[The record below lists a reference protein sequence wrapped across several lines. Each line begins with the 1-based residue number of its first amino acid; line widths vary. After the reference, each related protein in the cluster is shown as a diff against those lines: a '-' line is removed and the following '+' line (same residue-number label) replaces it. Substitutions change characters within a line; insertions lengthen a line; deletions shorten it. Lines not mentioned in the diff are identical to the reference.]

1 MVALLDSF
9 PVLAVFAPVAAVIG
23 KPLVRAAGA
32 FAAVG
37 AGGYRDQ
44 VVRVVG
50 KLSAQPLVPLV
61 AAVTVGMAQGNKVIH
76 VQIAGPGEGLVGVGV
91 VPAAAGNGAVVRAGE
106 GHCNF
111 TGGDQ
116 DFCPGVLAI
125 PVCVYPVGPVV
136 PVIESAEGAL
146 GVSGLLFSLLLLAV
160 QGKAGLP
167 VAMVVAGATVGVPAL
182 LIEPAGVSLK
192 GRCGGKQGKA
202 KPEREEA

>member
-61 AAVTVGMAQGNKVIH
+61 PAVAVCMAQGNKVIH
-76 VQIAGPGEGLVGVGV
+76 IQIAGPAEGLVGVGV
-91 VPAAAGNGAVVRAGE
+91 VPAAAGHGAAVRAGE
-106 GHCNF
+106 GHRNF

-116 DFCPGVLAI
+116 DFCPGVLTI
-125 PVCVYPVGPVV
+125 LVRINPVGPMV
-136 PVIESAEGAL
+136 PVIEGAERAL
-146 GVSGLLFSLLLLAV
+146 CVGGVLLGLLLLAV
-160 QGKAGLP
+160 QGEAGFA
-167 VAMVVAGATVGVPAL
+167 VAMVVAGASVGVPAL
-182 LIEPAGVSLK
+182 LIEAAGVGLK
-192 GRCGGKQGKA
+192 GRCGGKQA
-202 KPEREEA
+202 EA